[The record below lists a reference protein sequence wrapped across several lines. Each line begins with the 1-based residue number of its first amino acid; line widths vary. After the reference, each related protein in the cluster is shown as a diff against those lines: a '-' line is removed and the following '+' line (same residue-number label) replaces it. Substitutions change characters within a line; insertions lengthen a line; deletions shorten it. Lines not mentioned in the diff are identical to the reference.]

1 MIAESLSC
9 NPRAAAQRLCVA
21 AVLALAGAANAQLRA
36 TPLQDERAALQ
47 LANGAVQ
54 LDTSRAAFAD
64 RAKSVRAGTRFI
76 VQLEGRDHRATLASL
91 EAAGLSVSEYLTSSA
106 WVVSAKNPAGV
117 DRAAIASID
126 GLGGASEFQPELK
139 RAEDLGFRDFTT
151 PERAQQHRT
160 GDLSVHVSH
169 FADADADEVA
179 ATVAFIENTLGG
191 EVINRGR
198 IGQNLLLTATVSLA
212 GVDRIAELDAVQH
225 VEDTP
230 EITFRNRST
239 SWVVQSN
246 TLNFEPLYDNGLFGA
261 GQIIG
266 VIDGTFDPDHCS
278 FRDDSVGNVPGP
290 GHRKLVSVQGSLG
303 SDFHGTHVAGTAAGD
318 AGADNDTRGIAWQAR
333 LATHTYVVPFGDA
346 TWLGPR
352 LDLHHSLDARVHT
365 NSWGD
370 DSTTSYTALSRAF
383 DQWLWDNEESFLCLA
398 ATNTSTLKVPE
409 NAKNLL
415 AVGGTEND
423 PAQADFCTGG
433 RGPTADGRRKP
444 EVFAPGC
451 DTFSANSSTS
461 CGVSG
466 ASGTSMATPAV
477 AGIATLC
484 REYLTEGY
492 YPGGI
497 RGAGQPFTPS
507 GALIK
512 SMIVN
517 SAVDMTGVSGYPSDQ
532 EGWGRVLADNVLFF
546 PGDTR
551 TLAVEQ
557 AFNADGLST
566 GQQHSTTITVLDSSE
581 QLRVTMAF
589 TDFPASINAGFVA
602 VNNLDLEVI
611 SPTGAVYS
619 GNDFAAG
626 DSVPNGGN
634 ADAIN
639 NVEQVH
645 VSNPAAGVWTVN
657 INATEVAQGPQG
669 WALTTTGA
677 IEAGTPALAILA
689 QGVPSLVAPGN
700 EPGFAVEILETGDTL
715 VPGTARVHYR
725 YSPDDPFAIIDLE
738 NPTRAMF
745 AATLPP
751 VNCGDEPEF
760 FVSAEG
766 QNEGIRYLPSNAL
779 DGGTFSF
786 EVGELVTDVAL
797 THTFE
802 SGTFSDGWTAD
813 GLWNV
818 SSTCSVGDP
827 PCDGT
832 SWAYYGDA
840 SNCNYDNGST
850 SGSLTSPPIDI
861 PVGGAEM
868 TFCSFLVT
876 EALDQ
881 YDKAEV
887 LVNGAVV
894 LDVPESMGWSQV
906 TVNLSDYAGQTVTIA
921 FRFDTL
927 DGIANNFLGW
937 GVDGVE
943 ISATNLI
950 CEPVVT
956 DPCPGDA
963 DGNGE
968 TNTADITLVVSNL
981 GAGGPKAQGTPGD
994 VDGDGITTTSDITL
1008 VVSNLGCSTTR

>member
-1 MIAESLSC
+1 MTEEPQTHR
-9 NPRAAAQRLCVA
+9 PRVAFGLCAA
-21 AVLALAGAANAQLRA
+21 AVLAIAGSASAQLSV
-36 TPLQDERAALQ
+36 PLPQDERFSLQ
-47 LANGAVQ
+47 LANGEVQ
-54 LDTSRAAFAD
+54 LATTRAAFAD
-64 RAKSVRAGTRFI
+64 QAKKARAGTRFI
-76 VQLEGRDHRATLASL
+76 VQLDGRDADGTLDSL
-91 EAAGLSVSEYLTSSA
+91 KNAGLSVSEYLTGNA
-106 WVVSAKNPAGV
+106 WVVSAKNPAAI
-117 DRAAIASID
+117 DRAGIAAID
-126 GLGGASEFQPELK
+126 GLSRAAEFRPEWK
-139 RAEDLGFRDFTT
+139 RATDLGFREFTT
-151 PERAQQHRT
+151 PERAQQHRA

-169 FADADADEVA
+169 FADADLDEIT
-179 ATVAFIENTLGG
+179 ATVEFIENNLGG
-191 EVINRGR
+191 TVINRGR
-198 IGQNLLLTATVSLA
+198 IGENLVLTATLPLA
-212 GVDRIAELDAVQH
+212 SVDRIAELDAVQH

-246 TLNFEPLYDNGLFGA
+246 VNNFEPLYDNGLFGA

-266 VIDGTFDPDHCS
+266 VIDGTFDPAHCS

-290 GHRKLVSVQGSLG
+290 DHRKLLSVLGSLG

-318 AGADNDTRGIAWQAR
+318 AGVDNDTRGIAWQAK

-352 LDLHHSLDARVHT
+352 LDIHHDLGARVHT

-370 DSTTSYTALSRAF
+370 DSTTQYTALSRAF

-415 AVGGTEND
+415 SVGGTEND
-423 PAQADFCTGG
+423 PMQAAFCTGG
-433 RGPTADGRRKP
+433 RGPTSDGRRKP

-451 DTFSANSSTS
+451 DTLSSNSSTS
-461 CGVSG
+461 CGVTG

-497 RGAGQPFTPS
+497 RNAGTPLTPS
-507 GALIK
+507 GALLK
-512 SMIVN
+512 SMLVN
-517 SAVDMTGVSGYPSDQ
+517 ASVDMTSVSGYPSNQ
-532 EGWGRVLADNVLFF
+532 EGWGRLLADNVLFF

-551 TLAVEQ
+551 TLALEQ
-557 AFNADGLST
+557 AFNANGLTT
-566 GQQHSTTITVLDSSE
+566 GSQHSTTVTVLDPGE

-602 VNNLDLEVI
+602 VNDLDLQVI
-611 SPTGAVYS
+611 SPSGVVYS

-626 DSVPNGGN
+626 ESVANGGTS
-634 ADAIN
+634 DAIN
-639 NVEQVH
+639 NVEQAH
-645 VSNPAAGVWTVN
+645 VSNPETGVWTIN
-657 INATEVAQGPQG
+657 INATAVNQGPQG

-689 QGVPSLVAPGN
+689 QGLPTLVAPGN
-700 EPGFAVEILETGDTL
+700 EPSFSIEILETGDTL
-715 VPGTARVHYR
+715 VPGTATVHYR
-725 YSPDDPFAIIDLE
+725 YSPDDEFTELVLDDA
-738 NPTRAMF
+738 TRASFGAM
-745 AATLPP
+745 LPP

-766 QNEGIRYLPSNAL
+766 QDQGIRYLPSNAL
-779 DGGTFSF
+779 EGGAFSF
-786 EVGELVTDVAL
+786 NIGELVTDVAL
-797 THTFE
+797 TQDFE
-802 SGTFSDGWTAD
+802 SGSFSDGWTAD
-813 GLWNV
+813 GLWNI
-818 SSTCSVGDP
+818 SDTCSVGDT

-840 SNCNYDNGST
+840 AGCNYDVGAT

-861 PVGGAEM
+861 PIGGAQM

-876 EALDQ
+876 EALST

-887 LVNGAVV
+887 LVNGTVA
-894 LDVPESMGWSQV
+894 LDVPESMGWSSQ
-906 TVNLSDYAGQTVTIA
+906 TVDLSSFAGETVTIA
-921 FRFDTL
+921 FRFDSV

-937 GVDGVE
+937 GVDGIE
-943 ISATNLI
+943 ISATSLE
-950 CEPVVT
+950 CEPVVIVS
-956 DPCPGDA
+956 CPGDA

-968 TNTADITLVVSNL
+968 TSTADITLVISNL
-981 GAGGPKAQGTPGD
+981 GAGGPGAEGTPGD
-994 VDGDGITTTSDITL
+994 VDGDGITTTADVSF
-1008 VVSNLGCSTTR
+1008 VVSNLGCANAR